1 MQVALSRMT
10 SRQEGAEAC
19 PLPPAVSPSPPVPH
33 LPTTQPVGVVQHSPG
48 SQLCLSAVQNNAFR
62 LPALSPGVGG
72 SVGGA
77 GGRAIPAGG
86 RRSLLT
92 SAGTQSLSLPFSPWH
107 CPLACLKSWWILW
120 R

>member
-72 SVGGA
+72 SVGGR
-77 GGRAIPAGG
+77 GGGPSRREADGPSSHLLEPRAFPS
-86 RRSLLT
+86 RSLP
-92 SAGTQSLSLPFSPWH
+92 GTALSPV
-107 CPLACLKSWWILW
+107 
-120 R
+120 